1 VSLETMGWSDN
12 PDLLEN
18 LEAEESLANLELLE
32 LLVEMATQ
40 DCKVERDLLAH
51 RESTVTMVTQV

>member
-1 VSLETMGWSDN
+1 MGWSDN
-12 PDLLEN
+12 PDLPEN
-18 LEAEESLANLELLE
+18 LEAEESLANLELLD